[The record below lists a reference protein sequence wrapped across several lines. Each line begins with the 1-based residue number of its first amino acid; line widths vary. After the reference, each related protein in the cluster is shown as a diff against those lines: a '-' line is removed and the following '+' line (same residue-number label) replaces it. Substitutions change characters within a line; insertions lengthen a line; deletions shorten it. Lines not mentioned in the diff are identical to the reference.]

1 MQTIEEKLLRYLF
14 SGKFKPGTRVIERDV
29 AKVLGLSRIPVREN
43 IAQLTAK
50 GILVRGRKNF
60 SVRIREYN
68 PTEIRHLKELR
79 NAIEIVAAQSACT
92 NRTAAQIQSMTRIC
106 DRLEKEVGSEDSS
119 KWIDLDRE
127 FHSAIVKASGNERFI
142 KDFRHIIM
150 EDHFA
155 LYLMP
160 EIEGKRDR
168 FSKRIIRNEKR
179 VLRDHR
185 ALITAIEKRDARR
198 AVLITRK
205 ELTFSLDV

>member
-14 SGKFKPGTRVIERDV
+14 SGKFKPGSRVIERDV

-92 NRTAAQIQSMTRIC
+92 NRTAAQIRSMTRIC
-106 DRLEKEVGSEDSS
+106 DRLYSS
-119 KWIDLDRE
+119 SINRTL
-127 FHSAIVKASGNERFI
+127 S
-142 KDFRHIIM
+142 
-150 EDHFA
+150 
-155 LYLMP
+155 
-160 EIEGKRDR
+160 
-168 FSKRIIRNEKR
+168 
-179 VLRDHR
+179 
-185 ALITAIEKRDARR
+185 
-198 AVLITRK
+198 
-205 ELTFSLDV
+205 

>member
-14 SGKFKPGTRVIERDV
+14 SGKFKPGSRVIERDV

-50 GILVRGRKNF
+50 GILVRGQKNF

-92 NRTAAQIQSMTRIC
+92 NRTAAQIRSMTRIC
-106 DRLEKEVGSEDSS
+106 DQLGKEVGSEDSS

-168 FSKRIIRNEKR
+168 FSKRIIQNERR

-185 ALITAIEKRDARR
+185 ALITAIEKRDVRR

>member
-1 MQTIEEKLLRYLF
+1 MQAIEEKLLRYLF
-14 SGKFKPGTRVIERDV
+14 SGKFKPGSRVIERDV
-29 AKVLGLSRIPVREN
+29 SKILGLSRIPVRET
-43 IAQLTAK
+43 IAHLTAK

-92 NRTAAQIQSMTRIC
+92 NRTTTQIRSMTRIC

-168 FSKRIIRNEKR
+168 FSKRVIRNEKR
-179 VLRDHR
+179 VLRDHG
-185 ALITAIEKRDARR
+185 ALIKAIEKRDVRR

-205 ELTFSLDV
+205 ELTFNLDD

>member
-1 MQTIEEKLLRYLF
+1 MQAIEEKLLRYLF
-14 SGKFKPGTRVIERDV
+14 SGKFTPGSRVIERDV

-50 GILVRGRKNF
+50 GILVRGKKNF

-79 NAIEIVAAQSACT
+79 NAIQIVAAQSACMH
-92 NRTAAQIQSMTRIC
+92 RTSAQIRSMTRIC
-106 DRLEKEVGSEDSS
+106 DRLELEVGSEDSS

-127 FHSAIVKASGNERFI
+127 FHSAIVKASSNERFI
-142 KDFRHIIM
+142 MDFRHIIM

-168 FSKRIIRNEKR
+168 FSKRIIANEKR

-185 ALITAIEKRDARR
+185 SLIRAIEKRDVRR

-205 ELTFSLDV
+205 ELTFNLED

>member
-1 MQTIEEKLLRYLF
+1 MQAIEEKLLRYLF
-14 SGKFKPGTRVIERDV
+14 SGKFKPGSRVIERDV
-29 AKVLGLSRIPVREN
+29 AKVLGLSRIPVRET

-50 GILVRGRKNF
+50 GILVRGQKNF

-79 NAIEIVAAQSACT
+79 NAIQIVAAQSACMH
-92 NRTAAQIQSMTRIC
+92 RTPAQIRSMTRIC
-106 DRLEKEVGSEDSS
+106 DRLEKEVGSEDSF

-185 ALITAIEKRDARR
+185 ALIKAIDKRDVRR

-205 ELTFSLDV
+205 ELTFNLED